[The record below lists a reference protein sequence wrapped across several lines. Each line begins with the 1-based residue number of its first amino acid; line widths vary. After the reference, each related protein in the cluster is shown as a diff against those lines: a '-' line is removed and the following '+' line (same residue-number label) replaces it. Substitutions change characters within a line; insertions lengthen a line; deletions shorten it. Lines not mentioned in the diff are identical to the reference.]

1 MQPGGINTKQSH
13 KTKQIRDQKESGGLT
28 TAAQYQALKSNALK
42 ANVKMKFITPFFP
55 ILRGLSA
62 DYIDIIRECSKLEL
76 TLS

>member
-1 MQPGGINTKQSH
+1 MQPGGIKTKQSH

-28 TAAQYQALKSNALK
+28 TAAQYQALKLNALK
-42 ANVKMKFITPFFP
+42 ANIKMEFFP
-55 ILRGLSA
+55 ILCGLSA